1 LNRVEEF
8 VAVERPRL
16 EAAIRGLI
24 EPLGPPLGAA
34 AAYAVGAGGKRIRP
48 LLTVA
53 SHDAAI
59 DSGHRIRGNAER
71 TQLYRV
77 AAAVELIHTYSLI
90 HDDLPCMD
98 DDAFRRGLP
107 TTHRVYGTRVATVTG
122 AALQQVAFLALS
134 EAARTAPGLA
144 AGLPSIVRRLAVAVG
159 GEGMVG
165 GQVLDLEA
173 EGRTPDA
180 AGLEAIHRAKTAALI
195 SAACALGGLTADATP
210 QAVRTLGS
218 YGAQLGLAFQIVDD
232 LLDVTGDPADTGKA
246 VGVDQA
252 RAKATYPAV
261 HGVDRTQEQARLA
274 GDSALDE
281 LALLP
286 GDTSVLIG
294 MVDFV
299 LDRLH

>member
-1 LNRVEEF
+1 MTRVEEF

-24 EPLGPPLGAA
+24 EPLRPPLGAA

-53 SHDAAI
+53 AHDAAI
-59 DSGHRIRGNAER
+59 EGVHAGENDQR

-98 DDAFRRGLP
+98 DDALRRGLP
-107 TTHRVYGTRVATVTG
+107 TTHRVYGTTVAAATG
-122 AALQQVAFLALS
+122 AALQQVAFLALGR
-134 EAARTAPGLA
+134 AAQTAPGLA
-144 AGLPSIVRRLAVAVG
+144 TRLGSIVRRLATAVG

-165 GQVLDLEA
+165 GQILDLEA
-173 EGRTPDA
+173 EGCTPDA

-210 QAVRTLGS
+210 QTVRALGM

-232 LLDVTGDPADTGKA
+232 LLDVTGDPSDTGKA

-261 HGVDRTQEQARLA
+261 HGVGRTQEQARLA
-274 GDSALDE
+274 GDSALRE
-281 LALLP
+281 LAELP
-286 GDTSVLIG
+286 GDISVLIG

>member
-1 LNRVEEF
+1 MNRVQEF
-8 VAVERPRL
+8 VAVERPGL

-53 SHDAAI
+53 AHDVAI
-59 DSGHRIRGNAER
+59 EGGHQPGDNVER
-71 TQLYRV
+71 AQLYRV
-77 AAAVELIHTYSLI
+77 AAALELIHTYSLL

-98 DDAFRRGLP
+98 DDALRRGLP
-107 TTHRVYGTRVATVTG
+107 TTHRVYGSTVATAAG
-122 AALQQVAFLALS
+122 AALQQVAFLALGR
-134 EAARTAPGLA
+134 AARTASGLA
-144 AGLPSIVRRLAVAVG
+144 ARLPSIVRRLAVAVG

-165 GQVLDLEA
+165 GQILDLEA
-173 EGRTPDA
+173 EGGRPDA

-195 SAACALGGLTADATP
+195 STACALGGLTAGAAP
-210 QAVRTLGS
+210 QAVRALGS

-232 LLDVTGDPADTGKA
+232 LLDVTGDPSDTGKA

-261 HGVDRTQEQARLA
+261 HGVDRAAEQARLA
-274 GDSALDE
+274 GESALDE
-281 LALLP
+281 LAQLS
-286 GDTSVLIG
+286 GDTSVLVG